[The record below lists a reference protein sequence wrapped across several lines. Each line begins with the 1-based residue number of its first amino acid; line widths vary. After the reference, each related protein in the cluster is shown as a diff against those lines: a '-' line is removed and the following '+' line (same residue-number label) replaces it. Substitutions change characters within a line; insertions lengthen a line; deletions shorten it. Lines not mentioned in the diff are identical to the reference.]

1 MRQLL
6 RLFSGLFIVLPFFL
20 GVAVAQSNF
29 VVPKPTF
36 HAEIGAFL
44 TTSPRM
50 PFWMRANQYGTV
62 PLGGPIG
69 TLRVGAQ
76 AGYASESADS
86 VVRFRAKSP
95 WEIGYGLTV
104 VGNGGQV
111 SQVASSQIILPEAY
125 VKVRYKNIEV
135 RAGRWRGIIGITDTL
150 LTSGS
155 YAWSG
160 NSQPLPRVQIGT
172 RGFVPLPFA
181 KKWLTVNAFFGH
193 GWFGSDSYVQGYYL
207 HQKGF
212 YARVGKPNWRVKFQG
227 GFNHQAQWGG
237 YAPFLK
243 GTTLSKNG
251 YLPEGIDAY
260 FSVISASRYV
270 QSTSTSIFDEENRI
284 GNHLG
289 SFDGAFD
296 IDLGRYKMLIYRQFL
311 YETGSLY
318 YLTSVKDGLNGISL
332 QRLYPGKGFLT
343 VDRFLF
349 EFFYSGSQ
357 GGNTFEINNPLLRGR
372 VNYFNHSQYR
382 GGWSYKGRTIG
393 TPFLTQGIEQRRSLD
408 GTEGL
413 SVVNNRVTLV
423 HAGLAGTLAQR
434 MQWSAKVSLSN
445 NVGTYQRPYA
455 QSVSQFSGIVSLST
469 PLRLPILGETMLNG
483 AVAFDNGQLL
493 DNTTGVFFSLRKT
506 FGDAGAALPR
516 QPANA
521 PKDPLNRYNPRY

>member
-1 MRQLL
+1 
-6 RLFSGLFIVLPFFL
+6 
-20 GVAVAQSNF
+20 
-29 VVPKPTF
+29 
-36 HAEIGAFL
+36 
-44 TTSPRM
+44 M

-62 PLGGPIG
+62 PLTGPIG
-69 TLRVGAQ
+69 TFRLGAQ
-76 AGYASESADS
+76 AGYNSESADS

-95 WEIGYGLTV
+95 WEIGYGLDV
-104 VGNGGQV
+104 VGNVGP
-111 SQVASSQIILPEAY
+111 ANQIILPEAY
-125 VKVRYKNIEV
+125 VKIRYKNIEV

-160 NSQPLPRVQIGT
+160 NSQPLPRMQIGT
-172 RGFVPLPFA
+172 RGFVTLPFA

-193 GWFGSDSYVQGYYL
+193 GWFGSDEYVQGYYL
-207 HQKGF
+207 HQKAL
-212 YARVGKPNWRVKFQG
+212 YARVGKPNWCVKFQG
-227 GFNHQAQWGG
+227 GFNHQAEWGG

-251 YLPEGIDAY
+251 YLPEGIESY
-260 FSVISASRYV
+260 FNVVIAQRGAQV
-270 QSTSTSIFDEENRI
+270 GTVSTFEGENRI

-296 IDLGRYKMLIYRQFL
+296 IDMGRYKMLVYRQFL

-318 YLTSVKDGLNGISL
+318 YLTSIKDGLNGISL

-357 GGNTFEINNPLLRGR
+357 GGDNFVINNPQLRGR

-382 GGWSYKGRTIG
+382 SGWSYKGRTVG

-423 HAGLAGTLAQR
+423 HVGLAGTVARR
-434 MQWSAKVSLSN
+434 MYWSAKASLSSN
-445 NVGTYQRPYA
+445 AGTYQRPYA
-455 QSVSQFSGIVSLST
+455 QSVSQFSGILSLT
-469 PLRLPILGETMLNG
+469 APVKLPVLGEVMLNG

-493 DNTTGVFFSLRKT
+493 DNTAGVFLSLRKT
-506 FGDAGAALPR
+506 VGGAETAPPR
-516 QPANA
+516 QPARA
-521 PKDPLNRYNPRY
+521 PADPLSRYNSRY